1 MQITV
6 TVPDELAAEA
16 AARGLSVEEYGQ
28 ELLMRAAAMEVRLT
42 EDPEVRRRAID
53 NMLRFAKE
61 HNLALGEDLSIK
73 DLINEGRKR

>member
-42 EDPEVRRRAID
+42 EDTEVRRRAID